1 MIHWVPLAFKLANG
15 FLMSTF
21 WSENFIACKQCHKR
35 FGEISKGLVQLGPS
49 LYSGWGFLSWT
60 SPFVHCRVCK
70 RKDLFFSSA
79 FWLVFWTGPYYTKM
93 AQKAGNT
100 SFSYQLQMIATFR
113 LSVKKNLS
121 HGMAQDCLGMCSG
134 ACWQHHLKNTVFQ
147 FKMVSDNPN
156 CHCGKFRLV
165 CVR

>member
-1 MIHWVPLAFKLANG
+1 MYHMIHWVPLAFKLANG

-35 FGEISKGLVQLGPS
+35 FGEISKGLVQLGPT

-79 FWLVFWTGPYYTKM
+79 FWLVFWTGPYRAPPELMLCYLCYFDFFQYKYHRDVSTRATGATAVAPK
-93 AQKAGNT
+93 
-100 SFSYQLQMIATFR
+100 FSDTLTLFQPGGAD
-113 LSVKKNLS
+113 SAHHW
-121 HGMAQDCLGMCSG
+121 HGR
-134 ACWQHHLKNTVFQ
+134 T
-147 FKMVSDNPN
+147 
-156 CHCGKFRLV
+156 
-165 CVR
+165 